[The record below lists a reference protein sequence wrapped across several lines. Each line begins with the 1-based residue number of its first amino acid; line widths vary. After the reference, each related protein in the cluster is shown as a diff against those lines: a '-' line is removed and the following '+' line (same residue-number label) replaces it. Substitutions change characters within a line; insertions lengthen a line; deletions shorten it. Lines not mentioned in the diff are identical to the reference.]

1 MKVIVFGGNG
11 FLGKYIVKELIS
23 RNFKV
28 TVFDKYPL
36 NKKYKKNFRFIKGDI
51 ENKNKVITA
60 IKGQD
65 VVYHL
70 AGISDIGDA
79 MISPI
84 KTSKINILG
93 TLNILEGCVK
103 FRVKRFIFAS
113 TIYVLSK
120 QGGFYKASKQSSE
133 LFIEEYN
140 KMHNLNF
147 TILRYGSIYG
157 RGADSRNGISKI
169 INFALKKKNITYGG
183 TKLAIRKFIHVKD
196 AAIASVKILKKT
208 FLNKNVL
215 ITGNKNIKIVSL
227 IKLIKKI
234 LKNNKKVY
242 FKRKPLMGHYD
253 KSPFTYKPKITKIL
267 NIKPTLSL
275 KEGIVDLIRDFK
287 NIK

>member
-51 ENKNKVITA
+51 ENKSKVITA

-147 TILRYGSIYG
+147 TILRFGSIYG
-157 RGADSRNGISKI
+157 RGADPRNGISKI
-169 INFALKKKNITYGG
+169 INSALKKKNIIYGG

-196 AAIASVKILKKT
+196 AAIASVKILEKR

-227 IKLIKKI
+227 IELIKKI

-253 KSPFTYKPKITKIL
+253 KSPFTYKPKKTKIL

-275 KEGIVDLIRDFK
+275 QEGIVDLIRDFK

>member
-36 NKKYKKNFRFIKGDI
+36 NKKYKKNFRFIHGDI
-51 ENKNKVITA
+51 ENKSKVITA
-60 IKGQD
+60 VKGQD

-103 FRVKRFIFAS
+103 FRLKRFIFAS

-147 TILRYGSIYG
+147 TILRFGSIYG
-157 RGADSRNGISKI
+157 RGADPRNGISKI
-169 INFALKKKNITYGG
+169 INFALKKKNIIYGG

-196 AAIASVKILKKT
+196 AAIASVKILEKR

-275 KEGIVDLIRDFK
+275 KEGIVDLIEDFK

>member
-51 ENKNKVITA
+51 ENKNKVIRA

-147 TILRYGSIYG
+147 TILRFGSIYG
-157 RGADSRNGISKI
+157 RGADPRNGISKI
-169 INFALKKKNITYGG
+169 INFALKKKNIIYGG

-196 AAIASVKILKKT
+196 AAIASVKILEKT

>member
-65 VVYHL
+65 AVYHL

-147 TILRYGSIYG
+147 TILRFGSIYG
-157 RGADSRNGISKI
+157 RGADPRNGISKI
-169 INFALKKKNITYGG
+169 INFALKKKNIIYGG

-196 AAIASVKILKKT
+196 AAIASVKILEKR

-215 ITGNKNIKIVSL
+215 ITGNKNIKIVFL

-234 LKNNKKVY
+234 LKNDKKVY

-253 KSPFTYKPKITKIL
+253 KSPFTYKPKITKTL
-267 NIKPTLSL
+267 NIKPTQSL
-275 KEGIVDLIRDFK
+275 KEGIIDLIRDFK

>member
-1 MKVIVFGGNG
+1 MTNSNHEQSIHVMITGGAG
-11 FLGKYIVKELIS
+11 FIGSNLAEHLVQSGI
-23 RNFKV
+23 KV
-28 TVFDKYPL
+28 TVLDNLLTGKMENISHL
-36 NKKYKKNFRFIKGDI
+36 MDNALFRFIKGDI

-65 VVYHL
+65 AVYHL

-84 KTSKINILG
+84 KTSKINILD

-147 TILRYGSIYG
+147 TILRFGSIYG

-169 INFALKKKNITYGG
+169 INFALKKKNIIYEWRTRNFAVY
-183 TKLAIRKFIHVKD
+183 
-196 AAIASVKILKKT
+196 
-208 FLNKNVL
+208 
-215 ITGNKNIKIVSL
+215 IVE
-227 IKLIKKI
+227 
-234 LKNNKKVY
+234 
-242 FKRKPLMGHYD
+242 R
-253 KSPFTYKPKITKIL
+253 
-267 NIKPTLSL
+267 
-275 KEGIVDLIRDFK
+275 
-287 NIK
+287 